1 MIYLIIVEKLD
12 YNVKDQENIKKDQ
25 KTIVRKLFKDE
36 CMYLPKCILL
46 IIITF
51 LFTPTAQA
59 KKRCKPLLE
68 KLQNIQALQRHG
80 YSAKRGLSLRAREDK
95 ARDKWWQCE
104 KSGGKKQRKSNK
116 KYQNKTVRVNTKFKV
131 EKSNAKRKTLN
142 AGSPFKTTSA
152 IVFKSKYQGN
162 KKQAWLTFYQQPSR
176 CQRPKSLQ
184 AFALCSE
191 NKRTQRLAF
200 EQKYN
205 QKSYK

>member
-25 KTIVRKLFKDE
+25 KMIVRKLFKDE
-36 CMYLPKCILL
+36 CMYLPKCLLL
-46 IIITF
+46 IIIIF
-51 LFTPTAQA
+51 LLIPTAQA

-104 KSGGKKQRKSNK
+104 KSSGKKQKKSNK
-116 KYQNKTVRVNTKFKV
+116 KYQGKTVGV
-131 EKSNAKRKTLN
+131 KSKLSKTKRKALS

-152 IVFKSKYQGN
+152 IVIKSKYQGN
-162 KKQAWLTFYQQPSR
+162 KKQAWLAYYQQPMR
-176 CQRPKSLQ
+176 CQRPKNLPV
-184 AFALCSE
+184 FASCSE

-205 QKSYK
+205 HKKD